1 MAKQDATELGGQLA
15 AALEDIAPGNSVSG
29 EIRQRVADQEKEAKV
44 EQTEQAQAKPKK
56 VRPGSVNVTM
66 PHVEMVKELAEARG
80 TTMREI
86 AQKAI
91 RNEYVRK
98 FSKAEY
104 QRKYAAQV
112 EELG

>member
-44 EQTEQAQAKPKK
+44 EQTEQAQPKK
-56 VRPGSVNVTM
+56 IRPGSVNVTM

>member
-1 MAKQDATELGGQLA
+1 MAEAT
-15 AALEDIAPGNSVSG
+15 
-29 EIRQRVADQEKEAKV
+29 
-44 EQTEQAQAKPKK
+44 TEQAITTSEATEPEAKAKAERK

-66 PHVEMVKELAEARG
+66 PHVEMTKELAQARG

-104 QRKYAAQV
+104 ERKYAAQV